1 MATIEQKKVQEQKNN
16 EIDLLDILLCIWSGL
31 GKALRVVLIFLIK
44 KSLWL
49 TGFILLGGGTAF
61 LFYSISQRYYTS
73 TMVAQMNVLSNAYVV
88 DYINRL
94 GESRDSLVY
103 AKVFNIPV
111 SAAKHISSVN
121 AFFGIDTDGDNNVDY
136 VDIHQTFQFNSQDSL
151 RRKAPKI
158 FYVQVTVSEPS
169 IFPLIN
175 KGIITALKNN
185 PHFIELNKTRT
196 AQLNEIIA
204 ELEAQYQRLDSLER
218 FEYFNNENLVLK
230 TGQILILN
238 GKERQLYHEPL
249 LKIRNDIL
257 LYKQELA
264 LYSEPI
270 TVIQDFP
277 ALSIVNNPL
286 SSYMKRWVL
295 IFIGAGIIFLII
307 RHSWK
312 KISTLIKEKQ
322 Y

>member
-1 MATIEQKKVQEQKNN
+1 MATIESKNVKGSNN
-16 EIDLLDILLCIWSGL
+16 EIDLLDILSCIWNGL
-31 GKALRVVLIFLIK
+31 GKTFRVISIFLIK

-49 TGFILLGGGTAF
+49 IGFILLGMAVAF
-61 LFYSISQRYYTS
+61 LFYNASQRYYTS
-73 TMVAQMNVLSNAYVV
+73 TMVAQMNVLSNTYVV

-103 AKVFNIPV
+103 AKVLNIPV

-136 VDIHQTFQFNSQDSL
+136 VDVNRTFQYSSQDTIK
-151 RRKAPKI
+151 RKVPKI
-158 FYVQVTVSEPS
+158 FYVQVTVSESS

-175 KGIITALKNN
+175 KGITTALKNN
-185 PHFIELNKTRT
+185 PHFVELNKTRT
-196 AQLNEIIA
+196 AQLKEMIA

-218 FEYFNNENLVLK
+218 SEYFNTERLTLR

-249 LKIRNDIL
+249 LRIRNEIL
-257 LYKQELA
+257 SHKQKLA

-270 TVIQDFP
+270 TIIQDFP
-277 ALSIVNNPL
+277 ALSIVDNPL
-286 SSYMKRWVL
+286 SSYVKKWVL
-295 IFIGAGIIFLII
+295 IFLCAGIVFLII
-307 RHSWK
+307 RHNWK
-312 KISTLIKEKQ
+312 KVSKLIREKS